1 MAKKHIKTDGQ
12 GNAQEDQYKAKRS
25 KPKPYTEPGWLRDY
39 RLRRERHFWL
49 KYPEQ
54 REQIEEGV
62 KEMKRNWETQD
73 KRTK

>member
-1 MAKKHIKTDGQ
+1 MIKRIKTDGY
-12 GNAQEDQYKAKRS
+12 GNATEEYKAPKA

-39 RLRRERHFWL
+39 RLNRERYFWN

-54 REQIEEGV
+54 RAEIEEMV

-73 KRTK
+73 KRNN